1 MRRSIDDGRF
11 SAWTFVAPVI
21 LVVAIVIVVGVARP
35 IFSDVRG
42 EASSTSST
50 STTPSRARVTVQVQP
65 VGSSSVAAKKGKRWD
80 TVRAGDTLG
89 QIAARNGTTVERLRK
104 LNPTLDPQALQLN
117 ERVRVRR

>member
-42 EASSTSST
+42 DASST
-50 STTPSRARVTVQVQP
+50 STTASPASVTVQVQP

-89 QIAARNGTTVERLRK
+89 QIAARNGTTVEKLRK